1 MSTLAAVALALW
13 VVLTAGSLW
22 TWLPS
27 GRSITRPLLGRTPV
41 LVAVLVVAG
50 LGTAAT
56 AILAGV
62 APAVSGTAS
71 SVTGAASTVTGA
83 WAWPVVTVAGAAA
96 LLTGGS
102 VTSCVLD
109 LADSSSRRTVPRVR
123 RTVLRGGSW
132 IGALERLGIVATLLA
147 GWPEGIAV
155 ILAVKGLARY
165 PELKTAQSSGAA
177 ERFIIGTF
185 ASIGWA
191 AVSAGV
197 AVIFLG
203 ATG

>member
-1 MSTLAAVALALW
+1 MNTLAAVAVTLW
-13 VVLTAGSLW
+13 AVITLGSLW

-27 GRSITRPLLGRTPV
+27 RSTVTRPLLSRTPV
-41 LVAVLVVAG
+41 LVGVLVVAG
-50 LGTAAT
+50 VGTAIT
-56 AILAGV
+56 AVLGGV
-62 APAVSGTAS
+62 ATPLS
-71 SVTGAASTVTGA
+71 GA
-83 WAWPVVTVAGAAA
+83 WTWLVVTVAGAAA
-96 LLTGGS
+96 LLTGGA

-109 LADSSSRRTVPRVR
+109 LADSSSRRSVPRVR

-191 AVSAGV
+191 AVCAGV
-197 AVIFLG
+197 AAILLG
-203 ATG
+203 AAG

>member
-1 MSTLAAVALALW
+1 MNTLAAVAVTLW
-13 VVLTAGSLW
+13 AVITLGSLW

-27 GRSITRPLLGRTPV
+27 RSTVTRPLLSRTPV
-41 LVAVLVVAG
+41 LVGVLVVAG
-50 LGTAAT
+50 VGTAIT
-56 AILAGV
+56 AVLGGV
-62 APAVSGTAS
+62 ATPLS
-71 SVTGAASTVTGA
+71 GA
-83 WAWPVVTVAGAAA
+83 WTWLVVIVAGAAA
-96 LLTGGS
+96 LLTGGA

-109 LADSSSRRTVPRVR
+109 LADSSSRRSVPRVR

-191 AVSAGV
+191 AVCAGV
-197 AVIFLG
+197 AAILLG
-203 ATG
+203 AAG